1 VTAKDSNCGDFYTL
15 TAMSV
20 ESRLFISHHE
30 GGRSI
35 DDAIELFMDVERK
48 RDKNRQIPVF
58 TSDNW
63 DAYEEGLL
71 YVYGKLKIPSYKG
84 IGRRPDPVIVPSE
97 DLKYARVCKKRRNGR
112 IIEVVQR
119 VVFGDPDE
127 VLGILCGDLD
137 GKINTS
143 LHRIET
149 FMY

>member
-97 DLKYARVCKKRRNGR
+97 DLKYAQVCKKEEMEGLLRLFNALFLEIRMKFWGFY
-112 IIEVVQR
+112 V
-119 VVFGDPDE
+119 
-127 VLGILCGDLD
+127 
-137 GKINTS
+137 
-143 LHRIET
+143 ET
-149 FMY
+149 